1 MSDSAIT
8 RGENLASS
16 PPALGPIDAHQ
27 GSQERS
33 ARFCKEL
40 LRSRLQQ
47 IEAMEEKLEKIT
59 KYSMKLLN
67 AQEELAMM
75 LSREKEDTIRLAA
88 AAGGPAHDVGYVMSY
103 VVALEQCCKIL
114 LDN

>member
-16 PPALGPIDAHQ
+16 PPAIGPIDAHQ
-27 GSQERS
+27 GSQVHRVH
-33 ARFCKEL
+33 FCKEL

-47 IEAMEEKLEKIT
+47 IEAMEEKLEKGT
-59 KYSMKLLN
+59 GYSMKLLN
-67 AQEELAMM
+67 AQKELAMM
-75 LSREKEDTIRLAA
+75 LSREKDVIRLAA
-88 AAGGPAHDVGYVMSY
+88 TAGAPAHDVGYVMSY
-103 VVALEQCCKIL
+103 VVALEQCCNIL

>member
-16 PPALGPIDAHQ
+16 PPALGSIDAHQ
-27 GSQERS
+27 GSQDRS

-47 IEAMEEKLEKIT
+47 IEAMEEKLEKVA

-67 AQEELAMM
+67 AQEKLAMM
-75 LSREKEDTIRLAA
+75 LSHEKEDIIRLAA
-88 AAGGPAHDVGYVMSY
+88 AAGAPAHDVGYVMSY
-103 VVALEQCCKIL
+103 VVALEQCCNIL